1 VVDLL
6 HRRRAS
12 SEVDVWAGRAGR
24 FGLACRGVVY
34 LIVAILAVRLALGHS
49 SEADQRGALEDI
61 ARHPFGQVVVLAIAV
76 GFLGLAAW
84 QGIWAVRSRRADPK
98 HRLIAAGKTV
108 VYLALAAGA
117 AAVAVH
123 RSHASSDQ
131 QTTDATAQVM
141 RHPFGQLL
149 VGAVGLAIC
158 IGGIVLFWK
167 AVHRG
172 YDVEVHVGAVPR
184 RFRRPFQILGAVGM
198 TARAVVFALIGF
210 FLVEAAATFDPN
222 HARGLDGAL
231 RSVVRAPF
239 GRVLL
244 VALALGLAAF
254 GCFSLLEARYAD
266 T

>member
-1 VVDLL
+1 MDLL
-6 HRRRAS
+6 QRRRAS
-12 SEVDVWAGRAGR
+12 SDVDVWAGRVGR

-34 LIVAILAVRLALGHS
+34 LVVAVLAVRLAFGHS
-49 SEADQRGALEDI
+49 TEADQRGALEDI

-76 GFLGLAAW
+76 GFIGLAAW
-84 QGIWAVRSRRADPK
+84 QAIWAMRSRRAEAK
-98 HRLIAAGKTV
+98 HRLMAAGKTV
-108 VYLALAAGA
+108 VYLALAVGA
-117 AAVAVH
+117 AAVALH
-123 RSHASSDQ
+123 RSHKSSDQ
-131 QTTDATAQVM
+131 QTADATAQVM

-149 VGAVGLAIC
+149 IGVVGVAMC
-158 IGGIVLFWK
+158 IGGIVLLWK

-184 RFRRPFQILGAVGM
+184 RFRRPFEILGAVGM
-198 TARAVVFALIGF
+198 TARAIVIGLIGF
-210 FLVEAAATFDPN
+210 FLLEAAATFDPN

-231 RSVVRAPF
+231 RSVVRAPY

-244 VALALGLAAF
+244 VALGLGLAAF